1 MPRFRCAPLNPCR
14 RSLVVWSVWTLLFAA
29 ALASGPSSEPIDLGS
44 RLEPLVDR
52 FLIQSLSGDA
62 RLQLHQPQRREV
74 VLVHDVPWEGN
85 LTAHHTLF
93 RDGDRYRM
101 YYGGRHYQPGQKV
114 RHVLVCYAE
123 SRDGIHWTRP
133 NLGQFEYEGS
143 RANNIVWM
151 DDPGADSEQ
160 RNPMA
165 VFKDSNPAAAPDAR
179 YKSIARGDDG
189 VYALKSP
196 DGIHW
201 SLLAQEPVIPKG
213 DMGLDSQNLAFWD
226 GLRGRYVCYLRSGRT
241 HPTGQRVR
249 DVKTAVSHDF
259 LTWTEP
265 VFLEYPGAP
274 VEHLYTN
281 QIRPYARAPHIYLGF
296 PKRFV
301 PERNQDREFSGV
313 SDGVFMSS
321 RDGVRFH
328 RWGEAVVRPGLQPE
342 RWMTRNNMIGW
353 GILTLPSS
361 VAGEPDELSIYVT
374 ESYYSGPASRLRPVH
389 LPSGRLRVG
398 AGASGR
404 RRNDHS
410 PHSLRRL
417 APGPELFDLGR
428 REHPGR
434 DPGRGGPSDS
444 GILAAGLPGAVR
456 RLGGTGRELEGD
468 ERSEL
473 PVRQN
478 RPSPVFAEGRRSLR
492 PPVPA
497 VTLAGPICGAEVPPV
512 PDRPKKA
519 QFRN

>member
-1 MPRFRCAPLNPCR
+1 MA
-14 RSLVVWSVWTLLFAA
+14 VFAA
-29 ALASGPSSEPIDLGS
+29 ALASGPPSEPIDLGS

-52 FLIQSLSGDA
+52 FLIHSLSGDA

-74 VLVHDVPWEGN
+74 VLVHDAPWEGN

-101 YYGGRHYQPGQKV
+101 YYGGRHYQPGRKV

-123 SRDGIHWTRP
+123 SRDGIRWTRP

-151 DDPGADSEQ
+151 DDPEADSEQ

-165 VFKDSNPAAAPDAR
+165 VFKDTNPEAAPDAR

-201 SLLAQEPVIPKG
+201 SLLSEEPVIPKG
-213 DMGLDSQNLAFWD
+213 DMTLDSQNLAFWD
-226 GLRGRYVCYLRSGRT
+226 GLRGRYVCYLRSART

-249 DVKTAVSHDF
+249 DVKTAVSRGF

-301 PERNQDREFSGV
+301 PERNQDRTHSGV
-313 SDGVFMSS
+313 SDGIFMSS
-321 RDGVRFH
+321 RDGIRFH

-342 RWMTRNNMIGW
+342 RWVTRNNMIGW
-353 GILTLPSS
+353 GILSLPSS

-374 ESYYSGPASRLRPVH
+374 ESYYAGPASRLRRYTYRLDGFVSVRAP
-389 LPSGRLRVG
+389 LAGGEMTTRLIRFSGSRLVVNYSTSAAGSLRVEIQDETGRPIPGYSLQDSRELFGDSVEQTVSWKGMSDLSSLAGRTVRLRFLLKD
-398 AGASGR
+398 A
-404 RRNDHS
+404 DLY
-410 PHSLRRL
+410 SLR
-417 APGPELFDLGR
+417 F
-428 REHPGR
+428 
-434 DPGRGGPSDS
+434 
-444 GILAAGLPGAVR
+444 
-456 RLGGTGRELEGD
+456 
-468 ERSEL
+468 
-473 PVRQN
+473 
-478 RPSPVFAEGRRSLR
+478 RP
-492 PPVPA
+492 
-497 VTLAGPICGAEVPPV
+497 
-512 PDRPKKA
+512 
-519 QFRN
+519 

>member
-1 MPRFRCAPLNPCR
+1 MA
-14 RSLVVWSVWTLLFAA
+14 VFAV
-29 ALASGPSSEPIDLGS
+29 ALASGPPSEPIALGS

-52 FLIQSLSGDA
+52 FLIHSLNGDA

-74 VLVHDVPWEGN
+74 VLVHDAPWEGN

-353 GILTLPSS
+353 GILSLPSS

-374 ESYYSGPASRLRPVH
+374 ESYYSGPASRLRRYTCRLDGFVSLRAPLAGGGMTTRPIRFRGSRLVLNYSTSAAGSLRVEIQDEAGRPIPGYSLQDSREIFGDSVEQAVSWKRTGH
-389 LPSGRLRVG
+389 LGSLSGRTVRLRFLLKD
-398 AGASGR
+398 A
-404 RRNDHS
+404 
-410 PHSLRRL
+410 
-417 APGPELFDLGR
+417 DLYA
-428 REHPGR
+428 
-434 DPGRGGPSDS
+434 
-444 GILAAGLPGAVR
+444 LQFLP
-456 RLGGTGRELEGD
+456 
-468 ERSEL
+468 
-473 PVRQN
+473 
-478 RPSPVFAEGRRSLR
+478 
-492 PPVPA
+492 
-497 VTLAGPICGAEVPPV
+497 
-512 PDRPKKA
+512 
-519 QFRN
+519 

>member
-14 RSLVVWSVWTLLFAA
+14 RSPVVWSVWTLLFAA

-151 DDPGADSEQ
+151 DDPWADSEQ

-353 GILTLPSS
+353 GILSLPSS

-374 ESYYSGPASRLRPVH
+374 ESYYSGPASRLRRYTYRLDGFVSLRAP
-389 LPSGRLRVG
+389 LAGGGMTTRLIRFSGSRLVLNCSTSAAGSIRVEIQDEAGRPIPGYSLQDSREIFGDSVEQAVSWKRANELSSLSGTTVRLRFLLKD
-398 AGASGR
+398 A
-404 RRNDHS
+404 
-410 PHSLRRL
+410 
-417 APGPELFDLGR
+417 DLYAIR
-428 REHPGR
+428 F
-434 DPGRGGPSDS
+434 
-444 GILAAGLPGAVR
+444 LP
-456 RLGGTGRELEGD
+456 
-468 ERSEL
+468 
-473 PVRQN
+473 
-478 RPSPVFAEGRRSLR
+478 
-492 PPVPA
+492 
-497 VTLAGPICGAEVPPV
+497 
-512 PDRPKKA
+512 
-519 QFRN
+519 

>member
-1 MPRFRCAPLNPCR
+1 MH
-14 RSLVVWSVWTLLFAA
+14 
-29 ALASGPSSEPIDLGS
+29 
-44 RLEPLVDR
+44 
-52 FLIQSLSGDA
+52 DA
-62 RLQLHQPQRREV
+62 
-74 VLVHDVPWEGN
+74 PWEGN

-151 DDPGADSEQ
+151 DDPWADSEQ

-165 VFKDSNPAAAPDAR
+165 VFKDTNPAAAPDAR

-189 VYALKSP
+189 VYALKSA

-201 SLLAQEPVIPKG
+201 SLLAKEPVIPKG
-213 DMGLDSQNLAFWD
+213 DMTLDSQNLAFWD
-226 GLRGRYVCYLRSGRT
+226 SLRGRYVCYLRSART
-241 HPTGQRVR
+241 HPAGQRVR
-249 DVKTAVSHDF
+249 DVKTAVSRDF

-321 RDGVRFH
+321 RDGIHFH

-342 RWMTRNNMIGW
+342 RWVTRNNMIGW

-361 VAGEPDELSIYVT
+361 VAGEPDQLSIYVT
-374 ESYYSGPASRLRPVH
+374 EGYYTGPASRLRRYTY
-389 LPSGRLRVG
+389 RLDGFVSV

-417 APGPELFDLGR
+417 ALGPELFDLGR

-434 DPGRGGPSDS
+434 DPGRDGPPDP

-456 RLGGTGRELEGD
+456 RLGGTGGELEAD
-468 ERSEL
+468 QRSRL
-473 PVRQN
+473 SVRQN
-478 RPSPVFAEGRRSLR
+478 RASSISPERRRPLRHPVSSLISTGPLPRRVVTGHRRS
-492 PPVPA
+492 
-497 VTLAGPICGAEVPPV
+497 
-512 PDRPKKA
+512 
-519 QFRN
+519 FRLVR

>member
-1 MPRFRCAPLNPCR
+1 MA
-14 RSLVVWSVWTLLFAA
+14 VFAV
-29 ALASGPSSEPIDLGS
+29 ALASGPPSEPIALGS

-52 FLIQSLSGDA
+52 FLIHSLNGDA

-74 VLVHDVPWEGN
+74 VLVHDAPWEGN

-165 VFKDSNPAAAPDAR
+165 VFKDTNPAAAPDAR

-201 SLLAQEPVIPKG
+201 SLLAKEPVIPKG
-213 DMGLDSQNLAFWD
+213 DMTLDSQNLAFWD
-226 GLRGRYVCYLRSGRT
+226 SLRGRYVCYLRSART
-241 HPTGQRVR
+241 HPAGQRVR
-249 DVKTAVSHDF
+249 DVKTAVSRDF

-353 GILTLPSS
+353 GILSLPSS

-374 ESYYSGPASRLRPVH
+374 ESYYSGPASRLRRYTYRLDGFVSLRAP
-389 LPSGRLRVG
+389 LAGGGMTTRPIRFSGSRLVLNYSTSAAGSLRVEIQDA
-398 AGASGR
+398 AGNPIPGY
-404 RRNDHS
+404 
-410 PHSLRRL
+410 SLQDC
-417 APGPELFDLGR
+417 PELFGDSVEQAVNWKRTGNLGSLSGRTVRLRFLLKDADLYSMR
-428 REHPGR
+428 F
-434 DPGRGGPSDS
+434 
-444 GILAAGLPGAVR
+444 LP
-456 RLGGTGRELEGD
+456 
-468 ERSEL
+468 
-473 PVRQN
+473 
-478 RPSPVFAEGRRSLR
+478 
-492 PPVPA
+492 
-497 VTLAGPICGAEVPPV
+497 
-512 PDRPKKA
+512 
-519 QFRN
+519 

>member
-151 DDPGADSEQ
+151 GDPWADSEQ

-165 VFKDSNPAAAPDAR
+165 VFKDSNPSAAPDAR

-353 GILTLPSS
+353 GILSLPSS

-374 ESYYSGPASRLRPVH
+374 ESYYSGPASRLRRYTYRLDGFVSLRAPLAGGGMTTRPIRFRGSRLVLNCSTSAAGSIRVEIQDEAGRPIPGYSLQDSREIFGDSVEQAVSWKRSGH
-389 LPSGRLRVG
+389 LGSLSGRTVRLRFLLKD
-398 AGASGR
+398 A
-404 RRNDHS
+404 
-410 PHSLRRL
+410 
-417 APGPELFDLGR
+417 DLYA
-428 REHPGR
+428 
-434 DPGRGGPSDS
+434 
-444 GILAAGLPGAVR
+444 LQFLP
-456 RLGGTGRELEGD
+456 
-468 ERSEL
+468 
-473 PVRQN
+473 
-478 RPSPVFAEGRRSLR
+478 
-492 PPVPA
+492 
-497 VTLAGPICGAEVPPV
+497 
-512 PDRPKKA
+512 
-519 QFRN
+519 

>member
-151 DDPGADSEQ
+151 DDPWADSEQ

-179 YKSIARGDDG
+179 YKSIGRGDAG

-328 RWGEAVVRPGLQPE
+328 RWGEAVVRPGLQLE

-353 GILTLPSS
+353 GILSLPSS

-374 ESYYSGPASRLRPVH
+374 ESYYSGPASRLRRYTYRLDGFVSLRAPLAGGGMTTRPIRFRGSRLVLNCSTSAAGSIRVEIQDEAGRPIPGYSLQDSREIFGDSVEQAVSWKRTGH
-389 LPSGRLRVG
+389 LGSLSGRTVRLRFLLKD
-398 AGASGR
+398 A
-404 RRNDHS
+404 
-410 PHSLRRL
+410 
-417 APGPELFDLGR
+417 DLYA
-428 REHPGR
+428 
-434 DPGRGGPSDS
+434 
-444 GILAAGLPGAVR
+444 LQFLP
-456 RLGGTGRELEGD
+456 
-468 ERSEL
+468 
-473 PVRQN
+473 
-478 RPSPVFAEGRRSLR
+478 
-492 PPVPA
+492 
-497 VTLAGPICGAEVPPV
+497 
-512 PDRPKKA
+512 
-519 QFRN
+519 

>member
-1 MPRFRCAPLNPCR
+1 MA
-14 RSLVVWSVWTLLFAA
+14 VFAL

-62 RLQLHQPQRREV
+62 RLQLHKPQRQEV
-74 VLVHDVPWEGN
+74 VLVHDAPWEGN

-133 NLGQFEYEGS
+133 NLGQVEYEGS

-151 DDPGADSEQ
+151 DDPWADSEQ

-165 VFKDSNPAAAPDAR
+165 VFKDTNPAAAPAAR

-189 VYALKSP
+189 VYALKSA
-196 DGIHW
+196 DGIRW
-201 SLLAQEPVIPKG
+201 SLLAKEPVIPKG
-213 DMGLDSQNLAFWD
+213 DMTLDSQNLAFWD
-226 GLRGRYVCYLRSGRT
+226 GLRGRYVCYLRSART

-301 PERNQDREFSGV
+301 PERNQDREFPGV
-313 SDGVFMSS
+313 SDGIFMSS
-321 RDGVRFH
+321 RDGIRFH
-328 RWGEAVVRPGLQPE
+328 RWGEAVIRPGLQPE
-342 RWMTRNNMIGW
+342 RWVTRNNMIGW

-361 VAGEPDELSIYVT
+361 VAGEPDQLSIYVT
-374 ESYYSGPASRLRPVH
+374 ESYYTGPASRLRRYIYRPDGFVSVRAP
-389 LPSGRLRVG
+389 LAGGEMTTRLIRFTGSRLVLNYSTSAAGSIRVEIQDE
-398 AGASGR
+398 AGNPIPGY
-404 RRNDHS
+404 
-410 PHSLRRL
+410 SLQDS
-417 APGPELFDLGR
+417 PELFGDSVEQAVAWKDAKDLSSLSGTTVR
-428 REHPGR
+428 LRFLLK
-434 DPGRGGPSDS
+434 DSDLYA
-444 GILAAGLPGAVR
+444 IQFLP
-456 RLGGTGRELEGD
+456 
-468 ERSEL
+468 
-473 PVRQN
+473 
-478 RPSPVFAEGRRSLR
+478 
-492 PPVPA
+492 
-497 VTLAGPICGAEVPPV
+497 
-512 PDRPKKA
+512 
-519 QFRN
+519 

>member
-1 MPRFRCAPLNPCR
+1 MVRFRCAPLNPCR
-14 RSLVVWSVWTLLFAA
+14 RSPVVWSVWTLLFAA

-151 DDPGADSEQ
+151 DDPWADSEQ

-353 GILTLPSS
+353 GILSLPSS
-361 VAGEPDELSIYVT
+361 VAGEPDRALHLRHGVVLLRT
-374 ESYYSGPASRLRPVH
+374 GQPPAPVH
-389 LPSGRLRVG
+389 LPAGRLRVV

-410 PHSLRRL
+410 PHSLQRL
-417 APGPELFDLGR
+417 APGPELLHLGR
-428 REHPGR
+428 GEPPGR
-434 DPGRGGPSDS
+434 DPGRDGPPDP
-444 GILAAGLPGAVR
+444 GLFAPGFPGAVR
-456 RLGGTGRELEGD
+456 RLGGAGRELEGD

>member
-14 RSLVVWSVWTLLFAA
+14 RSPVAWSVWTLLFAA

-151 DDPGADSEQ
+151 DDPWADSEQ

-301 PERNQDREFSGV
+301 PERNQDRKLSGV

-353 GILTLPSS
+353 GILSLPSS

-374 ESYYSGPASRLRPVH
+374 ESYYSGPASRLRRYTYRLDGFVSLRAPLAGGGMTTRPIRFRGSRLV
-389 LPSGRLRVG
+389 LNCSTSAAGSLRVEIQDEAGRPIPGYSLQDSREIFGDSVEQAVSWKRTSDLSSLSGKTVRLRYLLKD
-398 AGASGR
+398 A
-404 RRNDHS
+404 
-410 PHSLRRL
+410 
-417 APGPELFDLGR
+417 DLYA
-428 REHPGR
+428 
-434 DPGRGGPSDS
+434 
-444 GILAAGLPGAVR
+444 LQFLP
-456 RLGGTGRELEGD
+456 
-468 ERSEL
+468 
-473 PVRQN
+473 
-478 RPSPVFAEGRRSLR
+478 
-492 PPVPA
+492 
-497 VTLAGPICGAEVPPV
+497 
-512 PDRPKKA
+512 
-519 QFRN
+519 